1 MNKKIG
7 ISAVVIIGL
16 GIGIIWSYQTN
27 NKDSIDHKGYQMS
40 SKMDHSS
47 HGSHQDMSQ
56 SKMDKKMMG
65 KMELPDSLKQHL
77 DNTVL
82 TYFDIQKALSNDDL
96 DQAKKSSKQI
106 MTTLITDSNTLTGHT
121 KTLWEKE
128 TQALAHTLKAIQS
141 SITLSEAR
149 LSFEKL
155 SGSIEPLVIHFGGP
169 KGQRI
174 AKYRC
179 PMVDNNRGANW
190 LQNSEG
196 TQNPYYGSQMFSC
209 GSMVKEL

>member
-7 ISAVVIIGL
+7 ISAVVIIGIC
-16 GIGIIWSYQTN
+16 IGIIWSYQTN
-27 NKDSIDHKGYQMS
+27 TKDSMDNKGHQMS
-40 SKMDHSS
+40 SKI
-47 HGSHQDMSQ
+47 
-56 SKMDKKMMG
+56 DKKMMG
-65 KMELPDSLKQHL
+65 KMELPDSLKQQL
-77 DNTVL
+77 DNTIL
-82 TYFDIQKALSNDDL
+82 TYFDIQKALSTDDL

-106 MTTLITDSNTLTGHT
+106 MATLITDGNTLSGHA

-128 TQALAHTLKAIQS
+128 TQTLAHTLKAIQS
-141 SITLSEAR
+141 ATTLSEAR
-149 LSFEKL
+149 HSFEKL
-155 SGSIEPLVIHFGGP
+155 SVSIERLVIHFGGP

-209 GSMVKEL
+209 GSMIKEL